1 MGSIPS
7 HPLSA
12 VYTRTFTQS
21 ENIICTVVP
30 KKYMESQIKLSLES
44 DGYRARVNT
53 ALDFYDGST
62 ARSPYSSGVVYNK

>member
-1 MGSIPS
+1 MGSIPG

-21 ENIICTVVP
+21 KNIICTVVP
-30 KKYMESQIKLSLES
+30 KKYMESQIRLSLES

-53 ALDFYDGST
+53 ALDVYDGST